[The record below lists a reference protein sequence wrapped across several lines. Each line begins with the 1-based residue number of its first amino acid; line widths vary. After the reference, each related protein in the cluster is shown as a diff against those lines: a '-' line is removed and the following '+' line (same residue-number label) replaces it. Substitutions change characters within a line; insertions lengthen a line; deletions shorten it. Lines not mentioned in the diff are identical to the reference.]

1 MTKDF
6 YDRRIQ
12 ERSYLFVST
21 VPKALDSFE
30 F

>member
-6 YDRRIQ
+6 YQCIIQ
-12 ERSYLFVST
+12 EQSYLYGSIVS
-21 VPKALDSFE
+21 KALDSFK

>member
-6 YDRRIQ
+6 YQCKIQ
-12 ERSYLFVST
+12 ERSYLYGST
-21 VPKALDSFE
+21 VSKALDSFK